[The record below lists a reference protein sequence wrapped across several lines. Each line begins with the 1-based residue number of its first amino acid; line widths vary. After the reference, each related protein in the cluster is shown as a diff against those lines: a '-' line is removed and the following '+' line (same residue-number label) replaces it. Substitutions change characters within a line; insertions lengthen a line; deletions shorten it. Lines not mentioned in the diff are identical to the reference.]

1 MTDENEISLTQNTGK
16 DRQNLIT
23 QEEEIVTGRER
34 RDVYGNLICKKNRR
48 KVRVTFADEIDEDKP
63 LASVIDI
70 ESYKNYN
77 YIFGMPKED
86 TINKNISTNCQCCI
100 LF

>member
-1 MTDENEISLTQNTGK
+1 M
-16 DRQNLIT
+16 
-23 QEEEIVTGRER
+23 
-34 RDVYGNLICKKNRR
+34 KKFLAIF
-48 KVRVTFADEIDEDKP
+48 VALFCFAGLSFADEIDEDKP